1 MSWDR
6 IQHRKVQKPRRHVRV
21 PFGVDRCEEC
31 DRALHATHSLA
42 QFGGVCRECWLVLS
56 AVVVEVVEWQAVND
70 VRSS

>member
-6 IQHRKVQKPRRHVRV
+6 IQHCKVQKPRRHARV
-21 PFGVDRCEEC
+21 PFGVARCEEC

-42 QFGGVCRECWLVLS
+42 QFGSMCRECWLILS